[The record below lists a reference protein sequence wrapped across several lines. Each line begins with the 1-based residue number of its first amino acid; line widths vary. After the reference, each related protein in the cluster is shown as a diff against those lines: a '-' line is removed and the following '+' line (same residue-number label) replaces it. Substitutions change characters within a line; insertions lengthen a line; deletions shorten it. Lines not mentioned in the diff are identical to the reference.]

1 MEQDILKV
9 KQCLKIK
16 NKNPRFFDLLEKYLS
31 VNPDADEEL
40 LIDSFLD
47 EKGNPRSEAELKPL
61 MVPVYEILEAMKDPA
76 YKLRIFEI
84 QRQQEEQEKMLLE
97 KQKKRQEKLEENR
110 KKARE
115 KARLKKEKEKQE
127 KEKEKEQKKSKSP
140 GPVKKERKPR
150 KKQST

>member
-1 MEQDILKV
+1 MEQDILKI

-16 NKNPRFFDLLEKYLS
+16 NKNPRFFNLLEKYLS

-40 LIDSFLD
+40 LIDEFLD
-47 EKGNPRSEAELKPL
+47 NKGNPKSEAELKPL
-61 MVPVYEILEAMKDPA
+61 MVPVYEILEARKDPA

-84 QRQQEEQEKMLLE
+84 QRKREEEERKFLE
-97 KQKKRQEKLEENR
+97 KQKKREEKLEENR

-115 KARLKKEKEKQE
+115 RARLKKEKEKQ
-127 KEKEKEQKKSKSP
+127 EKEQKKSKSP

-150 KKQST
+150 KK